1 MIVRKVT
8 PQENSR
14 VNDLFAIAFE
24 MAPEGEEPFIPV
36 DESITTWAAFDGDNM
51 TSTLSETRF
60 QIRFDGHSCL
70 MGGMGGAASLPQYRR
85 HGGIRGCFEHSLRDQ
100 YDKGY
105 DFSYLYPFSTAYYK
119 RYGYERCIQ
128 HLLVSVDLGL
138 LRITDTE
145 GHFKMTEASAPQTEA
160 IQAVNRFWEE
170 KFNMMV
176 IHDDAFYD
184 WTRKVAPS
192 KNLNFTYVYYAKD
205 GTPKAYTTFHM
216 ENQPD
221 GRNLQCSRFFFV
233 DQEGFM
239 GLMQIFKSLS
249 SDHRFA
255 KFTLP
260 YGQGLEYLMP
270 EWSMGA
276 AQWNVNNNA
285 GMVRVINVPN
295 VMMKAAYHGSGK
307 LTMDIIDKQIAENNG
322 IFTVTFEN
330 GKAVSCE
337 KTENTPDIRLEMP
350 ALSALISGAL
360 DLNAAI
366 SWLPGIELLSASR
379 APWQVF
385 RKKPVMIVDY
395 F

>member
-8 PQENSR
+8 PAENPR

-24 MAPEGEEPFIPV
+24 MASGQEPFIPV
-36 DESITTWAAFDGDNM
+36 DESITTWAAFEGDQM
-51 TSTLSETRF
+51 TSTLSETAF
-60 QIRFDGHSCL
+60 QVRFDGSVCK

-85 HGGIRGCFEHSLRDQ
+85 MGGIRGCFEHSLADQ
-100 YDKGY
+100 YEKGY
-105 DFSYLYPFSTAYYK
+105 DFSYLYPFSTAYYR

-128 HLLVSVDLGL
+128 HLLVTVDLGL
-138 LRITDTE
+138 LRVTDTG
-145 GHFKMTEASAPQTEA
+145 GHFEMVEQQTPQTEA
-160 IQAVNRFWEE
+160 IRAVDRVLEE
-170 KFNMMV
+170 RFNMMV

-184 WTRKVAPS
+184 WTRKVQPARD
-192 KNLNFTYVYYAKD
+192 LNFSYVYYAKD
-205 GTPKAYTTFHM
+205 GSPRAYTTFHM

-221 GRNLQCSRFFFV
+221 GRNLQCSRFFFT
-233 DQEGFM
+233 DAEGFM

-249 SDHRFA
+249 SDHRFV

-276 AQWNVNNNA
+276 AYWTVNNNA
-285 GMVRVINVPN
+285 GMVRVINVKN
-295 VMMKAAYHGSGK
+295 VLMKAAYHGSGEM
-307 LTMDIIDKQIAENNG
+307 TMALEDPQIPENAG
-322 IFTVTFEN
+322 TWTVTFRD
-330 GKAVSCE
+330 GKVLSAE
-337 KTENTPDIRLEMP
+337 KTEKAPDLSLTMP
-350 ALSALISGAL
+350 VFSALISGAV
-360 DLNAAI
+360 DLHQAI
-366 SWLPGIELLSASR
+366 AYIPGIQLLTDSA